1 MAECIYNWIKEESAA
16 PRKPQRYKSKYDP
29 KAPLAASTFRKEER
43 VVGTFGRNV
52 RGTVKPSEYLKAGE
66 RCGRGIDPS
75 SKRMCNLSFIRDA
88 IYLPVCTSVVWY
100 QDRL

>member
-75 SKRMCNLSFIRDA
+75 SKRMCIACCVARVVR
-88 IYLPVCTSVVWY
+88 YRVYQPVV
-100 QDRL
+100 